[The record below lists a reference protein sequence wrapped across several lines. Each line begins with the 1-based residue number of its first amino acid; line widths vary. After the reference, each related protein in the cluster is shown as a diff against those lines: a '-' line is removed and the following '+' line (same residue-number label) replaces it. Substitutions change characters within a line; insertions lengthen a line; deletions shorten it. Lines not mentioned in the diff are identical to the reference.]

1 MTSAERKVTTLD
13 DDLKEKSDVASSVI
27 EKQLER
33 HKLNEANMA
42 LPAGEKD
49 LARLN
54 LKYSAKQSEV
64 KKLRDSL
71 YEINSK
77 TAEELEV
84 PEKKTSA
91 LETGAD

>member
-1 MTSAERKVTTLD
+1 
-13 DDLKEKSDVASSVI
+13 
-27 EKQLER
+27 
-33 HKLNEANMA
+33 MA